1 MFTGGQG
8 TGRGKRR
15 KVTDQEV
22 DPTVKA
28 VKDKERRSSNNT
40 RERIRI
46 RDIND
51 ALTELGRVCMSL
63 KPDAFKATGID
74 LESLGNNDKPQTK
87 LGVLNM
93 AVEVI
98 TALERQV
105 RERNLNTS
113 AALAVRNNGGGPGGQ
128 QHPHVGGNISQQQQ
142 PHHQHQQQTSMPPP
156 PYMTNTLTSQLPSN
170 TSKPGGA
177 ALVSSVVNV
186 GRNPGMMV

>member
-1 MFTGGQG
+1 M
-8 TGRGKRR
+8 
-15 KVTDQEV
+15 
-22 DPTVKA
+22 
-28 VKDKERRSSNNT
+28 KDKERRSSNNT

-63 KPDAFKATGID
+63 KPEALKLDKNEG
-74 LESLGNNDKPQTK
+74 SNDKPQTK

-113 AALAVRNNGGGPGGQ
+113 AALAIRNNTNGGPDQQSHGPLQPSQQTPHNPQ
-128 QHPHVGGNISQQQQ
+128 QHPS
-142 PHHQHQQQTSMPPP
+142 SMPPP
-156 PYMTNTLTSQLPSN
+156 PYMTNTLTSH
-170 TSKPGGA
+170 
-177 ALVSSVVNV
+177 
-186 GRNPGMMV
+186 

>member
-1 MFTGGQG
+1 M
-8 TGRGKRR
+8 
-15 KVTDQEV
+15 
-22 DPTVKA
+22 KA
-28 VKDKERRSSNNT
+28 MKDKERRSSNNT

-63 KPDAFKATGID
+63 KPEALKLDKNEGMGG
-74 LESLGNNDKPQTK
+74 SNDKPQTK

-113 AALAVRNNGGGPGGQ
+113 AALAIRNNTNGGPDQQSHGPQQPSQQTSHHPQ
-128 QHPHVGGNISQQQQ
+128 QHP
-142 PHHQHQQQTSMPPP
+142 TSMPPP
-156 PYMTNTLTSQLPSN
+156 PYMTNTLTSH
-170 TSKPGGA
+170 
-177 ALVSSVVNV
+177 
-186 GRNPGMMV
+186 

>member
-1 MFTGGQG
+1 MPQWFKHIYVHFTDGPGA
-8 TGRGKRR
+8 GRGKRR
-15 KVTDQEV
+15 KITDGDV
-22 DPTVKA
+22 DPIIKA
-28 VKDKERRSSNNT
+28 HKDKERRSSNNT

-63 KPDAFKATGID
+63 KPEALQID
-74 LESLGNNDKPQTK
+74 SEGMGSNDKPQTK

-113 AALAVRNNGGGPGGQ
+113 AALAVRNNSGGGPGQ
-128 QHPHVGGNISQQQQ
+128 QHPQVSGGGISQQSQ
-142 PHHQHQQQTSMPPP
+142 PTSHHQPQTSMPPP
-156 PYMTNTLTSQLPSN
+156 PYMANTLTSH
-170 TSKPGGA
+170 
-177 ALVSSVVNV
+177 
-186 GRNPGMMV
+186 